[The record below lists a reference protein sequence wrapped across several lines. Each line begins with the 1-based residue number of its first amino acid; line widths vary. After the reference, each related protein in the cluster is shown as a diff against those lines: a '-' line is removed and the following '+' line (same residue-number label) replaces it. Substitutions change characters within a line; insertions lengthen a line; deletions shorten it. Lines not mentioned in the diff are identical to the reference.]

1 MSAGLEVR
9 VMVEDAWDQV
19 TLDLPSSTRLA
30 DVKQQALTLTH
41 RTEDASRYLVKFRGA
56 ELSDETRSLAE
67 SGVVT
72 RSSLIVMPRGRRPVR

>member
-19 TLDLPSSTRLA
+19 TLELPSATSVN
-30 DVKQQALTLTH
+30 DVKRKALELTH
-41 RTEDASRYLVKFRGA
+41 RTIDPARYVVKFRGA
-56 ELSDETRSLAE
+56 EISDESRSLAE

-72 RSSLIVMPRGRRPVR
+72 RASLIVLPRGRRPVR

>member
-19 TLDLPSSTRLA
+19 TLELPSTTQVA
-30 DVKQQALTLTH
+30 EVKRKALELTH
-41 RTEDASRYLVKFRGA
+41 RTRDPDHYLVKFRGA
-56 ELSDETRSLAE
+56 ELNDEQRSLAE

-72 RSSLIVMPRGRRPVR
+72 RASLIVLPRARRPVR

>member
-19 TLDLPSSTRLA
+19 TLSLPSSTSVT
-30 DVKQQALTLTH
+30 DVKHKALALTH
-41 RTEDASRYLVKFRGA
+41 RTEDPAGYLVKFRGA
-56 ELSDETRSLAE
+56 ELSDEGRSLAE

-72 RSSLIVMPRGRRPVR
+72 RASLIVMPRGRRPVR

>member
-19 TLDLPSSTRLA
+19 TLDLPSTTTVT
-30 DVKQQALTLTH
+30 DVKKKALELTH
-41 RTEDASRYLVKFRGA
+41 RTEHPSRYLVKFRGA
-56 ELSDETRSLAE
+56 ELSDESRSLAE

-72 RSSLIVMPRGRRPVR
+72 RASLIVMPRGRRPVR